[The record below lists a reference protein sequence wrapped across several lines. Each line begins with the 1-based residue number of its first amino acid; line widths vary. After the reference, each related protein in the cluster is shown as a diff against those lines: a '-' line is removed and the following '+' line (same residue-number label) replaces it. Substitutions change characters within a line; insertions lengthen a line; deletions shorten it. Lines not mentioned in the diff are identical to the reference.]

1 MERVNYIGI
10 ALLGIFVGELLNHLI
25 KYLQGQG
32 KLCSVLSTNIGGG
45 KVRWYQYTYFLQYLL
60 CKGKDKQKGAPL
72 PKVYVLVGIANA
84 FIYIGIYYVYKI
96 SVIGVIYG
104 LCGSVLIILSVI
116 DLRTFEIP
124 IQLNVSILLLGLI
137 RLGLD
142 YENWLQYVIGFIS
155 VSGFLYLVLLLST
168 WILKKEGIGGGD
180 IKLMA
185 AAGLLLGWKLI
196 VLSLMLGCILGS
208 IIHVTI
214 MAVKKGEQ
222 MLAFGPYLSLGI
234 IIAMIWGEQLI
245 SWYLKL
251 IIIS

>member
-1 MERVNYIGI
+1 MAVD
-10 ALLGIFVGELLNHLI
+10 AV
-25 KYLQGQG
+25 
-32 KLCSVLSTNIGGG
+32 C
-45 KVRWYQYTYFLQYLL
+45 
-60 CKGKDKQKGAPL
+60 
-72 PKVYVLVGIANA
+72 
-84 FIYIGIYYVYKI
+84 
-96 SVIGVIYG
+96 
-104 LCGSVLIILSVI
+104 VLIILSVI

-142 YENWLQYVIGFIS
+142 YENWPLYVIGFIS

-208 IIHVTI
+208 IIQITI